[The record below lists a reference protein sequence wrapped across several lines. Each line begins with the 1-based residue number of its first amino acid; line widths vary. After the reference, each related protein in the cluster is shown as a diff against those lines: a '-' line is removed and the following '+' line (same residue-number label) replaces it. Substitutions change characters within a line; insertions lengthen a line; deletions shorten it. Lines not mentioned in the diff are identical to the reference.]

1 MIYNDVNKTQPLIYV
16 RFTILLLA
24 LELILVACTAAP
36 TAQPTAAELNEA
48 DKPGQ
53 ATGDTSTARI
63 AFSNSFADNSFRQ
76 GTIAAFKKAA
86 QQAQA
91 AGLLA
96 DYTVVNASGDAAEQA
111 RHIRELIT
119 AGYNAIVINPASPT
133 TLNQAIKA
141 ACAAGIVVVVFDSQ
155 VTEPCVYTVTY
166 VWANYGAVQ
175 GNYVGG
181 RLNGQGNVLEVRGA
195 KGSTSD
201 TDISAATKAALA
213 RFPNVK
219 VVASVH
225 AKWTQS
231 IARQEV
237 SAILPT
243 LPKID
248 AVVTQGGDGYG
259 VAQAFEAANR
269 PMPVIIMGNRYD
281 ELKWWQEQRD
291 KNGYHT
297 ISASATPGISALA
310 LWTAQQILAGK
321 EVPKFVEAPL
331 LVIEEKNLD
340 TWLLA
345 TPPGGVADGD
355 YTLAYTVNLIDANAA
370 GTPLPSVP
378 LPGNAA
384 APPPVEP

>member
-1 MIYNDVNKTQPLIYV
+1 MIYNDVNKTQPLVYL
-16 RFTILLLA
+16 RFTLLLLA
-24 LELILVACTAAP
+24 LGLILLACTATPASQTTATAP
-36 TAQPTAAELNEA
+36 INTA
-48 DKPGQ
+48 GQ
-53 ATGDTSTARI
+53 AAGDTSTARI

-76 GTIAAFKKAA
+76 GTIAAFKRAA

-119 AGYNAIVINPASPT
+119 AGYNAIIINPASPT

-219 VVASVH
+219 VVTSVH

-237 SAILPT
+237 AAILPT
-243 LPKID
+243 LPPID

-378 LPGNAA
+378 LPGNAV
-384 APPPVEP
+384 APPTVEP